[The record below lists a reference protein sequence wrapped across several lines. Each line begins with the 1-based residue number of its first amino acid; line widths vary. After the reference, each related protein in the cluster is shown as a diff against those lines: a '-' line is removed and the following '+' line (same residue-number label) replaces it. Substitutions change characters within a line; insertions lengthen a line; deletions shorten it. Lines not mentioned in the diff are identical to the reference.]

1 MDRSVKR
8 VRCGVIGGGGWARW
22 GGPDRC
28 GISPSQH
35 TRHERTCKVH
45 RSLVPCVNPTPGYPL
60 LSASQPPRNCGLP
73 SCADVCG
80 EDRGGSVRSM
90 RRSINRPGRG
100 RVGATQPL
108 RHAPSCQRTCD
119 VRTHVR
125 VHIWIDAVAAAHTD
139 RCQDGGTRRLA
150 MSSAGPSTR
159 NRLVWV
165 DWASRF
171 KGGAPV
177 ERDSSA
183 SSSFTPGG
191 PLKEE
196 FGAARSAPAAPGQIR
211 SKPQTPSNNRM
222 GRPRKRPASRGVH
235 GLLTQKIATRG
246 ERPNQTHPPEGVSG
260 HPRLLHQK
268 PRTGRTVQRIQFF
281 FFSTPRAYDVWN
293 GPSGSPTT
301 GQAVM
306 NSLCACA

>member
-191 PLKEE
+191 PLKKNLGRRAAHRPHRAK
-196 FGAARSAPAAPGQIR
+196 FDPSPKRRRTIAWAARANGLPREASTASLPKKKRREERGPIRRTRRRAFQDTPDYYTKNRAPDEP
-211 SKPQTPSNNRM
+211 SKGYNSSFSRPLVRTTFGM
-222 GRPRKRPASRGVH
+222 GRRAVQPLG
-235 GLLTQKIATRG
+235 
-246 ERPNQTHPPEGVSG
+246 
-260 HPRLLHQK
+260 K
-268 PRTGRTVQRIQFF
+268 P
-281 FFSTPRAYDVWN
+281 
-293 GPSGSPTT
+293 
-301 GQAVM
+301 
-306 NSLCACA
+306 